1 MNLNFFSLFID
12 IFIFNLGYC
21 YWGISLVM
29 SKKNQKEIEESCFY
43 VLCFYVL
50 CFVFIKKIKVLEFVR
65 LDEIFL
71 LVIRILF
78 ELSMLL
84 YLN

>member
-43 VLCFYVL
+43 VLCF
-50 CFVFIKKIKVLEFVR
+50 VFIKKIKVLEFVR